1 MHTPAARAWG
11 DTERILSEHT
21 SSRVRLDLT
30 SLNSTRALPSTPFME
45 AHYFQ
50 NDCFMNPDQLLNH
63 AGRLE
68 GIPGIIVQGR
78 YDLLCP
84 PATSH
89 ALAAAWRG
97 CEIRIVEGAGHS
109 LYDPGVRDAVMKAIA
124 DLASII
130 KR

>member
-1 MHTPAARAWG
+1 VHTLPRARG
-11 DTERILSEHT
+11 RYRTHSSEHT

-97 CEIRIVEGAGHS
+97 CEIRIVEA
-109 LYDPGVRDAVMKAIA
+109 RAIRYTIP
-124 DLASII
+124 ASGTP
-130 KR
+130 